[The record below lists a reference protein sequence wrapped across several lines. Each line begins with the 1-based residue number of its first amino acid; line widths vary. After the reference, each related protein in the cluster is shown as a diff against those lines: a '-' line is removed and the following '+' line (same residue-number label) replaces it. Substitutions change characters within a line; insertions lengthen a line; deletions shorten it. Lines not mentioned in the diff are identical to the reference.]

1 MIKCRMI
8 MREEYIKPE
17 IMIVDFEA
25 DCGILATSSLILDLD
40 EAEEAEDGACF
51 DAKDRNDWGNI
62 W

>member
-1 MIKCRMI
+1 

-25 DCGILATSSLILDLD
+25 HCGILAASSLILDLD

>member
-1 MIKCRMI
+1 

-25 DCGILATSSLILDLD
+25 HCGILATSSIILDLD
-40 EAEEAEDGACF
+40 EAEEAGDGACF

>member
-1 MIKCRMI
+1 
-8 MREEYIKPE
+8 MRKEYIKPE

-25 DCGILATSSLILDLD
+25 HCGILATSSLILDLD
-40 EAEEAEDGACF
+40 EAEEAKDGACF